1 MTAEPLQAAWDDP
14 AEILRA
20 LPAKWHEQFLSEYHA
35 ALDAAHEV
43 WRFQQLREVLH
54 LWRLSAIAFANPDFE
69 AARQDAREGREE
81 DFIPA
86 EEVIPGWAD
95 RR

>member
-1 MTAEPLQAAWDDP
+1 MAEPLPDTALDP

-20 LPAKWHEQFLSEYHA
+20 LPERWHAQFLAEYHA

-43 WRFQQLREVLH
+43 WRFKQLREVLH
-54 LWRLSAIAFANPDFE
+54 RWRLHAVAVANPDFE
-69 AARQDAREGREE
+69 RAEQDLREGRTE
-81 DFIPA
+81 DLVSMDDAF
-86 EEVIPGWAD
+86 PGWS